1 MVLQPAVVWL
11 AGDDK
16 EGWVDAEEVFKGAEE
31 EAGACV
37 AGGADDADGADGAGP
52 GRAGGAGGDAAGGV
66 GACGAG

>member
-16 EGWVDAEEVFKGAEE
+16 EGWEDAEEVFEGAEE

-37 AGGADDADGADGAGP
+37 AGGAGDAGGAGGAGP
-52 GRAGGAGGDAAGGV
+52 AGPGGAGGDAAGGV

>member
-16 EGWVDAEEVFKGAEE
+16 EGWVDAEEVFEGAEE

-37 AGGADDADGADGAGP
+37 AGGADDADGAGP
-52 GRAGGAGGDAAGGV
+52 GRAGGAGGDGAGGV